1 MNFKMPAKP
10 KTMKKQIDT
19 IWDVIGNCVLTQL
32 KVQNLKLTFVLVFM
46 GIIIG
51 FLGVLI
57 FKGA

>member
-10 KTMKKQIDT
+10 KGTKEQVST
-19 IWDVIGNCVLTQL
+19 LWDVIANCVLTQL

-57 FKGA
+57 LRGI